1 MKNKTN
7 IEEDISRC
15 KKIIKDNTK
24 TINVI
29 EKTLISNTEKEE
41 LQRDN
46 KAIENI
52 LADRERLKKENEDYK
67 IKENSRIAGKYNEI
81 EIHDLIEQTIQKDH
95 IAKANKYDNL
105 VKEIEEQC
113 KRDIEQARKEYKI
126 TLSDRQ
132 DGIREEA
139 QNILELLDKE
149 KGENIMCEYFNAK
162 VYVKTQKI
170 MKNILAPLTHTE
182 ELRQELEDLTGE
194 RYLEVKANYC
204 FMCGRKLTK

>member
-1 MKNKTN
+1 MSNKKD
-7 IEEDISRC
+7 IEEDI
-15 KKIIKDNTK
+15 KILKTFKTRYK
-24 TINVI
+24 TINYN
-29 EKTLISNTEKEE
+29 KISLEDV
-41 LQRDN
+41 Q
-46 KAIENI
+46 AIENI

-81 EIHDLIEQTIQKDH
+81 EIHDLIEQTIQKDY

-126 TLSDRQ
+126 TLNDRQ

-149 KGENIMCEYFNAK
+149 KE
-162 VYVKTQKI
+162 KI
-170 MKNILAPLTHTE
+170 
-182 ELRQELEDLTGE
+182 
-194 RYLEVKANYC
+194 
-204 FMCGRKLTK
+204 

>member
-7 IEEDISRC
+7 IEEDI
-15 KKIIKDNTK
+15 KIVNDFLVKMKSDFRTG
-24 TINVI
+24 
-29 EKTLISNTEKEE
+29 LGYKEE
-41 LQRDN
+41 IQ
-46 KAIENI
+46 AIENI

-81 EIHDLIEQTIQKDH
+81 EIHDLIEQTIQKDY

-126 TLSDRQ
+126 TLNDRQ

-149 KGENIMCEYFNAK
+149 KE
-162 VYVKTQKI
+162 KI
-170 MKNILAPLTHTE
+170 
-182 ELRQELEDLTGE
+182 
-194 RYLEVKANYC
+194 
-204 FMCGRKLTK
+204 

>member
-52 LADRERLKKENEDYK
+52 LADRERLEKENERLKTKYEANNSK
-67 IKENSRIAGKYNEI
+67 TLLTAENLKELEEHCKRQVQRYETNKKMKEEHLLILELLYSYNQNE
-81 EIHDLIEQTIQKDH
+81 T
-95 IAKANKYDNL
+95 KANKYDNL

-149 KGENIMCEYFNAK
+149 KRRNCNG
-162 VYVKTQKI
+162 
-170 MKNILAPLTHTE
+170 
-182 ELRQELEDLTGE
+182 
-194 RYLEVKANYC
+194 RYKRN
-204 FMCGRKLTK
+204 RTRRR

>member
-1 MKNKTN
+1 MNSKTT
-7 IEEDISRC
+7 IEEDI
-15 KKIIKDNTK
+15 KILKRIQVTEFNTNNIYDN
-24 TINVI
+24 V
-29 EKTLISNTEKEE
+29 EKV
-41 LQRDN
+41 N

-52 LADRERLKKENEDYK
+52 LADRERLEKENEDYK

-81 EIHDLIEQTIQKDH
+81 EIHDLIEQTIQKDY

-126 TLSDRQ
+126 TLNDRQ

-149 KGENIMCEYFNAK
+149 KE
-162 VYVKTQKI
+162 KI
-170 MKNILAPLTHTE
+170 
-182 ELRQELEDLTGE
+182 
-194 RYLEVKANYC
+194 
-204 FMCGRKLTK
+204 

>member
-52 LADRERLKKENEDYK
+52 LTDRERLKKENEDYK

-81 EIHDLIEQTIQKDH
+81 EIHDLIEQTIQKDY

-126 TLSDRQ
+126 TLNDRQ

-149 KGENIMCEYFNAK
+149 KE
-162 VYVKTQKI
+162 KI
-170 MKNILAPLTHTE
+170 
-182 ELRQELEDLTGE
+182 
-194 RYLEVKANYC
+194 
-204 FMCGRKLTK
+204 